1 MQIEILIKQL
11 GNQSRVAEFFN
22 VSRAAVSQW
31 VKAGEIPQARL
42 WQLQAGA
49 VKPPERP
56 VEPISADGQPEAK
69 VEA

>member
-1 MQIEILIKQL
+1 MQIETLIKQF
-11 GNQSRVAEFFN
+11 GNQSRIAEHFG

-49 VKPPERP
+49 VKPP
-56 VEPISADGQPEAK
+56 VGASGTISAEGNTEAGG
-69 VEA
+69 